1 VREVGGDVAVYA
13 EPGGLADAIRQALAQ
28 RERLVAAGL
37 ERARLFSW
45 EETARRTLDV
55 YREALGSGLALQ
67 HPKEEREADASM
79 QDLTP

>member
-1 VREVGGDVAVYA
+1 VGGRDDQLDRDLHRLRYLGTGGSEVAAAVAGSA

-28 RERLVAAGL
+28 RERLAAAGL

-55 YREALGSGLALQ
+55 YREALA
-67 HPKEEREADASM
+67 R
-79 QDLTP
+79 